1 MIARSSPHYRGQA
14 KSLSATLSTRTLQLA
29 EFLKYCI
36 MKSKK
41 QKQSAAKKKSRSF
54 GDVVGADAYAV
65 WVSMLKELVP
75 SGRTHRLSV
84 VFAGMLQYAAS
95 VAKPD
100 QEEAE
105 DDRSL
110 ASSLIRATEAS
121 EPSEVG
127 DLIHDAVVQLFK
139 DAGVQFERTSA
150 RGTKYSIAED
160 AYAEFIHWY
169 DMPWE

>member
-1 MIARSSPHYRGQA
+1 
-14 KSLSATLSTRTLQLA
+14 
-29 EFLKYCI
+29 

-41 QKQSAAKKKSRSF
+41 QKQSSTKKKDRSL
-54 GDVVGADAYAV
+54 GDVVGEDTYTV
-65 WVSMLKELVP
+65 WVRMLKGLVP

-84 VFAGMLQYAAS
+84 VLAGMLQYAAG
-95 VAKPD
+95 VAEPD

-105 DDRSL
+105 DDSSL
-110 ASSLIRATEAS
+110 ASSLIQATEAS
-121 EPSEVG
+121 EPNEVE

-139 DAGVQFERTSA
+139 DAKVQFERTSA
-150 RGTKYSIAED
+150 RGTKYSIAEE